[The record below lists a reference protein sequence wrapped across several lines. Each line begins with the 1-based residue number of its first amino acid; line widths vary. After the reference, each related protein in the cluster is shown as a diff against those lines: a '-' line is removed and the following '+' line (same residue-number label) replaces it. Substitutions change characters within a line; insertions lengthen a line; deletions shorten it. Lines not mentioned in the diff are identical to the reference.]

1 MDILD
6 EHYPGYTHV
15 FAYDN
20 ATTHAKRRA
29 NAVSATHMVVNA
41 PKAGKPNFL
50 CTIKE
55 KTGTEHTERQ
65 VCMSDGEFPDGT
77 AHSFYFSDDHQN
89 SPGRFKGMREIVRER
104 FERGVPGVPN
114 PNPPNGK
121 KLNGECKNFK
131 CAPGRTDCCLRRILY
146 NQPDFANQKSAL
158 EEICEAWGYRV
169 LFFPKFHCEVNCIE
183 QCWGFAKRVYRQFPA
198 SSAEADLERN
208 MLAALDAVPLTSI
221 RR

>member
-1 MDILD
+1 
-6 EHYPGYTHV
+6 
-15 FAYDN
+15 
-20 ATTHAKRRA
+20 
-29 NAVSATHMVVNA
+29 
-41 PKAGKPNFL
+41 
-50 CTIKE
+50 
-55 KTGTEHTERQ
+55 
-65 VCMSDGEFPDGT
+65 
-77 AHSFYFSDDHQN
+77 
-89 SPGRFKGMREIVRER
+89 MREIMREQ

-114 PNPPNGK
+114 PNPPNRK

-131 CAPGRTDCCLRRILY
+131 CAPGCTDCCLRRILY

-158 EEICEAWGYRV
+158 EEICEARGYQV

-208 MLAALDAVPLTSI
+208 MLAALDVVPLTSI